1 MLERAEVP
9 NPAVPVV
16 VSGRPVS
23 RVLIRLRRNRGA
35 TFGALV
41 VLGMVGLGLAA
52 PILPIA
58 PPYQTHLGHR
68 LAPPLSPGYLLGSDH
83 LGRDVV
89 SRVIWGTR
97 TSLIIGVSAAVLALV
112 AGSVVGVLAAYY
124 GGYLDNILMRGIDII
139 MGFPEILLAIA
150 IVAALGPGLTNAML
164 AVALAN
170 VPFYARGIRGAVLL
184 LRTGEFMEAARAAGA
199 TDLRIVMRHLL
210 PNIVAPIVVFVS
222 LNIGWMITETAGL
235 SFIGLGA
242 QPPTPDWGAMLADG
256 RAFIT
261 VASHVATVPGLAIFL
276 VVLGLNVLGEGLREI
291 LDPRST

>member
-9 NPAVPVV
+9 NPAVPVGV
-16 VSGRPVS
+16 RGRPVS

-68 LAPPLSPGYLLGSDH
+68 LAPPMSPGYLLGSDH

-97 TSLIIGVSAAVLALV
+97 TSLVIGVSAAILALV

-124 GGYLDNILMRGIDII
+124 GGYLDNILMRGIDIL

-170 VPFYARGIRGAVLL
+170 VPFYARGMRGAVLL

>member
-9 NPAVPVV
+9 SAAGPAAVT
-16 VSGRPVS
+16 GRPVA
-23 RVLIRLRRNRGA
+23 RALGRLRQNRVA
-35 TFGALV
+35 MVGALIV
-41 VLGMVGLGLAA
+41 AGMVALGLAA
-52 PILPIA
+52 PVLPLA
-58 PPYQTHLGHR
+58 PPEQTHLGHR

-83 LGRDVV
+83 LGRDVL

-97 TSLIIGVSAAVLALV
+97 TSLAIGVSAAFLALI
-112 AGSVVGVLAAYY
+112 AGSVVGVLGAYN
-124 GGYLDNILMRGIDII
+124 GGHLDNVLMRGIDIL

-164 AVALAN
+164 AVAIAN
-170 VPFYARGIRGAVLL
+170 VPFYARGMRGAVLL
-184 LRTGEFMEAARAAGA
+184 LRTGEFMDAARAAGA
-199 TDLRIVMRHLL
+199 TDLRIVLRHLL

-261 VASHVATVPGLAIFL
+261 VAAHVATVPGLAIFL
-276 VVLGLNVLGEGLREI
+276 SVLGLNVLGEGLREI
-291 LDPRST
+291 LDPRSK